1 MRGPEPSH
9 LHLASARPSPFSAA
23 SNRTM
28 SRSSAGA
35 PCTRYLRTGF
45 DKSLRQFY
53 EWARRAVST
62 RAHCRRASSTPAE
75 IYTALCQY
83 RAADKKQKRRRSKK
97 DRKSVVEGEHGG
109 E

>member
-1 MRGPEPSH
+1 
-9 LHLASARPSPFSAA
+9 
-23 SNRTM
+23 M

-97 DRKSVVEGEHGG
+97 DRKSTRLNSSHVAISYAVFCLKKKKTT
-109 E
+109 